1 MRLRG
6 RCKFLCTASAM
17 FFLLGVVRG
26 IGGVIDLINNTDI
39 LIEVDSSSITLVLLT
54 LSYIILSA
62 AAFITA
68 IALYEQNENYISGGI
83 ILSAIF
89 AVNGIL
95 QGYIFFDQ
103 TINGAVI
110 INTLAAVII
119 ILLLTRAKKSFY
131 KKEQTE
137 SLEILNS
144 NPEESLSH

>member
-1 MRLRG
+1 MRLRE

-26 IGGVIDLINNTDI
+26 IGGVIDLINSTDR
-39 LIEVDSSSITLVLLT
+39 LIEIDPSSITLVLLT
-54 LSYIILSA
+54 LIYIILSA

-68 IALYEQNENYISGGI
+68 IALYEQNENYILGGI

-95 QGYIFFDQ
+95 QGYVFFDQ
-103 TINGAVI
+103 TINGDVI

-137 SLEILNS
+137 SLEILS
-144 NPEESLSH
+144 GNPEQSLSH

>member
-1 MRLRG
+1 MKLRG

-39 LIEVDSSSITLVLLT
+39 LIEIDSSSITLVILILA
-54 LSYIILSA
+54 YIILSA

-89 AVNGIL
+89 AVNSIL
-95 QGYIFFDQ
+95 HGYIFFEQ
-103 TINGAVI
+103 TINGTVI
-110 INTLAAVII
+110 INTLAAVIL

-131 KKEQTE
+131 KKEQTN

-144 NPEESLSH
+144 NPEQSLSH

>member
-89 AVNGIL
+89 AVNGFL

-103 TINGAVI
+103 TINDAVI
-110 INTLAAVII
+110 TNTLTAVII
-119 ILLLTRAKKSFY
+119 ILLLTQAKKSLY
-131 KKEQTE
+131 KKEKTE
-137 SLEILNS
+137 SLKILNS
-144 NPEESLSH
+144 NPEQSLSH

>member
-54 LSYIILSA
+54 LAYIILSA

-89 AVNGIL
+89 AINGIL
-95 QGYIFFDQ
+95 QEYIFFDQ
-103 TINGAVI
+103 AINGAVI
-110 INTLAAVII
+110 INTITAVII

-137 SLEILNS
+137 SLEILNG
-144 NPEESLSH
+144 NPGESLSH

>member
-17 FFLLGVVRG
+17 FILLGVVRG
-26 IGGVIDLINNTDI
+26 IGGVIDLIYNTDI
-39 LIEVDSSSITLVLLT
+39 LIEIDSSSITLVLLT
-54 LSYIILSA
+54 LGYIILSA

-89 AVNGIL
+89 VVNGIL

-103 TINGAVI
+103 TINDAVI
-110 INTLAAVII
+110 TNTLTAVII

>member
-1 MRLRG
+1 MKLRG

-39 LIEVDSSSITLVLLT
+39 LIEIDSSSITLVILILA
-54 LSYIILSA
+54 YIILSA

-89 AVNGIL
+89 AVNSIL
-95 QGYIFFDQ
+95 HGYIFFEQ

-110 INTLAAVII
+110 INTLAAVIL

-131 KKEQTE
+131 KKEQTN

-144 NPEESLSH
+144 NPEQSLSH

>member
-1 MRLRG
+1 MKLRG

-39 LIEVDSSSITLVLLT
+39 LIEIDSSSITLVILT
-54 LSYIILSA
+54 LAYIILSA

-89 AVNGIL
+89 AVNSIL
-95 QGYIFFDQ
+95 HGYIFFEQ

-110 INTLAAVII
+110 INTLAAVIL

-131 KKEQTE
+131 KKEQTN

-144 NPEESLSH
+144 NPEQSLSH